1 MSGTSRRG
9 TGTPVSRPSFPRLTM
24 KLRLLGPAALI
35 FLSSACFATRNDVRI
50 LQEDIFS
57 LRTAQARADSAR
69 ARQLTDIS
77 NTLNTTLGGVRD
89 SVREL
94 GSRLVT
100 FQGATRQELYSLGQ
114 QLLQLGALMGQSQAA
129 LRDFSANMEERNRQA
144 LEQAM
149 RSASVAPA
157 TPGDTTTKPAIG
169 PITLTEGPNVMYQ
182 IARDQL
188 TNRAWSSARDAFN
201 KLITDHPRSDLVPD
215 AMLGIADSY
224 DAEGNVAL
232 GDSVYRAVFTKF
244 PSDEVAPT
252 AMYKLGLSLSRQKK
266 APDAR
271 RTMQDVARLYPR
283 SDEATLASDW
293 LARNPG

>member
-1 MSGTSRRG
+1 
-9 TGTPVSRPSFPRLTM
+9 M
-24 KLRLLGPAALI
+24 KLRSFGPAALM
-35 FLSSACFATRNDVRI
+35 LVSSACFATRNDVRI
-50 LQEDIFS
+50 LQEDILS
-57 LRTAQARADSAR
+57 SRAAQARADSAR
-69 ARQLTDIS
+69 ARQLAEIS

-129 LRDFSANMEERNRQA
+129 MRDFSANMEERNRQA
-144 LEQAM
+144 LEQAV
-149 RSASVAPA
+149 RSATAPA
-157 TPGDTTTKPAIG
+157 AVPGDTTTKPVIG
-169 PITLTEGPNVMYQ
+169 PVTLTEGPNVMYQ

-188 TNRAWSSARDAFN
+188 TNRAWGSAREAFN

-215 AMLGIADSY
+215 AMLGVADSY
-224 DAEGNVAL
+224 DAEGNTAL
-232 GDSVYRAVFTKF
+232 GDSAYRAVFTKF

-252 AMYKLGLSLSRQKK
+252 AMYKLGLSLARQKK
-266 APDAR
+266 MPDAR
-271 RTMQDVARLYPR
+271 KAMQDVARQYPR
-283 SDEATLASDW
+283 SDEATLANDW